1 MHYDSAFNDDAT
13 GINAAYDCGDILYG
27 CHRLRKFYSG
37 VELIV
42 QYIGIGLVGAAA
54 FSAIVMVFF
63 IQTTKYVPLNFDE
76 QVEVTA

>member
-1 MHYDSAFNDDAT
+1 M
-13 GINAAYDCGDILYG
+13 
-27 CHRLRKFYSG
+27 
-37 VELIV
+37 